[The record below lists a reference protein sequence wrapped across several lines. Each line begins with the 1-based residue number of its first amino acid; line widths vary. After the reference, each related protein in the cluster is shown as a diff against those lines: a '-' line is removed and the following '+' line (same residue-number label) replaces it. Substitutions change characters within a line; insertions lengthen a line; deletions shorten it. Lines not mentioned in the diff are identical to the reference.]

1 MKDPRQSPYRD
12 STAVEE
18 FVTYLWRNGRSSYT
32 IRTYR
37 FGLEDFTSWAAE
49 KSRPLKEVR
58 RRDVEDYI
66 DAFRRGPKR
75 NATTIDPTRAG
86 QVNPLT
92 RKLYPALERQPRTV
106 NHRLSVLSSFFAYLI
121 ARDEEAGP
129 WHGRLN
135 PVPSRLGP
143 MSGSHGA
150 PGRDAVRR
158 GPRAELRQ
166 RAPRRL
172 VRTIEPEL
180 ATDLI
185 ETLTSLRDKAI
196 VTLLWRSGQRVGDWS
211 EEHGRHGVLGMA
223 LADLDRHS
231 STILVRLKGAR
242 DEHRVPVT
250 SDFWELFERY
260 LAEERGVGDASG
272 PAWVG
277 LRKGH
282 GRPLSYAAFE
292 SSLRYASRKLG
303 ANVNAHMFR
312 HTLAQALLDTGGLK
326 VAQEVL
332 GHRHLSTTADIYT
345 NVDHQA
351 MLQAMVAARDLFA
364 LPTVERGAGDAVV
377 VGTENYVFHY
387 DPLTIDE
394 LNEAASWRRP

>member
-1 MKDPRQSPYRD
+1 MKAPGVSPNRD
-12 STAVEE
+12 STVVEE
-18 FVTYLWRNGRSSYT
+18 FVADLVRNGRSSYT

-37 FGLEDFTSWAAE
+37 LGLEDFTSWAAQSGRLLE
-49 KSRPLKEVR
+49 EIR
-58 RRDVEDYI
+58 RRDIEAYI

-92 RKLYPALERQPRTV
+92 RKLYPALERQPRTL

-121 ARDEEAGP
+121 ARDEEVGP
-129 WHGRLN
+129 WHGRFN
-135 PVPSRLGP
+135 PVPSRP
-143 MSGSHGA
+143 APISGSHGMA
-150 PGRDAVRR
+150 GRDPVRR

-172 VRTIEPEL
+172 VRTVEPEL

-223 LADLDRHS
+223 LADLDRRS

-260 LAEERGVGDASG
+260 LAEERRVGEMSG
-272 PAWVG
+272 PAWVA
-277 LRKGH
+277 LRKGR
-282 GRPLSYAAFE
+282 GRPLSYSAFE

-312 HTLAQALLDTGGLK
+312 HTLAQAMLDTGGLK

-345 NVDHQA
+345 HVDDRA
-351 MLQAMVAARDLFA
+351 MLEAMVAAHDLFA
-364 LPTVERGAGDAVV
+364 LPAVKRRADTPLG
-377 VGTENYVFHY
+377 VGTEDYVFHY